1 MLLCYSSERKGR
13 EKKLYFY
20 QLKKKNDALSKN
32 NERRAATI
40 PVLSQMSHPMHL
52 VEPGSHLVR
61 ALKSHVVQGI

>member
-1 MLLCYSSERKGR
+1 MLLFYSSERKGR

-20 QLKKKNDALSKN
+20 QLKKNDALSKN